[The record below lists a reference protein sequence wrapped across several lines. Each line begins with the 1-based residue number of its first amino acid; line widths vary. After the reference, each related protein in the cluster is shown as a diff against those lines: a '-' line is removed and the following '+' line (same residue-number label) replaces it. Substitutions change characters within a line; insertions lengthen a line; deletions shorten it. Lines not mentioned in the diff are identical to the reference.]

1 MTASNLA
8 QGIKEMLNQRILQK
22 TGRLSVLG
30 LVGFGLVLADVQTS
44 FAGNCLGRC
53 QAMKMCGD
61 LVSRKGVK
69 GPEKRDEYQKCLKDP
84 SSYK

>member
-1 MTASNLA
+1 LA
-8 QGIKEMLNQRILQK
+8 QGIEEMLNQMIVRK
-22 TGRLSVLG
+22 ASRVSVLG
-30 LVGFGLVLADVQTS
+30 LIGLCLVLADVQTS
-44 FAGNCLGRC
+44 FAGTCLGRC

-69 GPEKRDEYQKCLKDP
+69 GSEKRDEYQKCMKDP

>member
-8 QGIKEMLNQRILQK
+8 QGIKEMLNQKILRK
-22 TGRLSVLG
+22 AGRVSVLG
-30 LVGFGLVLADVQTS
+30 LIGLGLAVAEVQAS
-44 FAGNCLGRC
+44 FAGSCLGHC

-69 GPEKRDEYQKCLKDP
+69 ALRKEMNIK
-84 SSYK
+84 SA

>member
-1 MTASNLA
+1 LT
-8 QGIKEMLNQRILQK
+8 QKEGEKMVGQHIIRGAVRMGL
-22 TGRLSVLG
+22 LG
-30 LVGFGLVLADVQTS
+30 LIGLGLAAADAQTS

-69 GPEKRDEYQKCLKDP
+69 GDQKRDEYQKCLRVP
-84 SSYK
+84 STYK